1 MEHAREPRL
10 DLAERVLPAPL
21 YKSLRHMFRENP
33 SGYALAGGSALAGFY
48 AGHRRSDD
56 LDIFAD
62 GADSHEAGIRA
73 VKSLASLGAR
83 IGGERRTPAY
93 YRASCSLEGHD
104 FTSDVV
110 LDPRLFEVGRMV
122 RLENGVAVA
131 DLKTLLMMK
140 SAALVSRCSEKDL
153 YDLIWILGELPISL
167 GELVE
172 LGRLLDAGVT
182 PEGLL
187 ISVAGAKSS
196 PAACGFSMGRGVKPA
211 SVHRQ
216 IESFRKGL
224 LRNLFRLAKD
234 QPVPPLG
241 ALIEKVRRLAGR
253 SLS

>member
-1 MEHAREPRL
+1 MENARDPKP

-21 YKSLRHMFRENP
+21 YKSLRHIFRENP

-56 LDIFAD
+56 LDVFAD
-62 GADSHEAGIRA
+62 GVESHEAAIRA
-73 VKSLASLGAR
+73 VKSLVSLGAR
-83 IGGERRTPAY
+83 LLNERRTPAY
-93 YRASCSLEGHD
+93 YRASCSLEGHE
-104 FTSDVV
+104 FTADVV
-110 LDPRLFEVGRMV
+110 LDPRLFQVGRMV
-122 RLENGVAVA
+122 RLENGIAVA

-153 YDLIWILGELPISL
+153 YDLIWILGELPVSL

-187 ISVAGAKSS
+187 ISVAGASLS
-196 PAACGFSMGRGVKPA
+196 PEACGFSLERGVKPV
-211 SVHRQ
+211 SVHRR

-224 LRNLFRLAKD
+224 LRNLVRLAKE
-234 QPVPPLG
+234 QPVPPLS
-241 ALIEKVRRLAGR
+241 ALIEKIRRLAG
-253 SLS
+253 